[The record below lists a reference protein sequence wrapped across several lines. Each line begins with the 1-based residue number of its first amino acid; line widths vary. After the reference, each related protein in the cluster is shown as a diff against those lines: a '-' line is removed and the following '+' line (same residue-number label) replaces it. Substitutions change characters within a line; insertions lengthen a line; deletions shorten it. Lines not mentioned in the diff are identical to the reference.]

1 MLSYRA
7 SGVPLAKV
15 CTVYEVAMST
25 EDAST
30 SLRYLPAG
38 SAEIAGSPCKDIT
51 IRAAS
56 GDAVGRLQGFIVDP
70 IARRLRYFV
79 VRTGGLLSKAR
90 LLPIETAGVDLGERT
105 IDLLDDAENDHGRPT
120 QLFRPEL
127 FPRFSDD
134 DLLATLFSGRDGDP
148 VAASG

>member
-7 SGVPLAKV
+7 SGVPLAEV